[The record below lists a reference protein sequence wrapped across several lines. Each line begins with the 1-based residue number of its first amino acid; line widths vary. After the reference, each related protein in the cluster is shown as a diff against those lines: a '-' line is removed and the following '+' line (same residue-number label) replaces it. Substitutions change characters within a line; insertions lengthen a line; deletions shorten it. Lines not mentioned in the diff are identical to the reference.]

1 MTTATEFSPTTL
13 LTAEELLRLDA
24 RGVRGE
30 LVRGVF
36 CEVMPAG
43 YRHGMIVVRL
53 AARLV
58 DYADERRC
66 GTVVASDAGILLER
80 DPDTVREPD
89 IAFTSADRLPL
100 GAAPTGYSDVVPDL
114 VVEVASPSDRP
125 GELDERAHM
134 WLGFGVRL
142 LWVVHPDSET
152 VEVHSVDSQSAGVPQ
167 AETLTG
173 GDELDGGSVLPG
185 FTYPLRRLFAG

>member
-1 MTTATEFSPTTL
+1 MKTAIQLSPTTL
-13 LTAEELLRLDA
+13 LNAEDLLRLDA
-24 RGVRGE
+24 QGVRGE

-36 CEVMPAG
+36 CEAMSSG

-89 IAFTSADRLPL
+89 IAFTSADRLPPS
-100 GAAPTGYSDVVPDL
+100 AAPVGYSDVVPDL

-125 GELDERAHM
+125 GELAERASM

-142 LWVVHPDSET
+142 LWVVRPDSKT
-152 VEVHSVDSQSAGVPQ
+152 VEVHSADGRPAGVLRT
-167 AETLTG
+167 ATLTEA
-173 GDELDGGSVLPG
+173 DSLDGGSVLPA
-185 FTYPLRRLFAG
+185 FSYPLRRLFAD

>member
-1 MTTATEFSPTTL
+1 MTTATKPSPTTL

-24 RGVRGE
+24 QGVRGE

-36 CEVMPAG
+36 CEVMSAG
-43 YRHGMIVVRL
+43 YRHGMIVARL
-53 AARLV
+53 VARLV

-89 IAFTSADRLPL
+89 IAFTSADRLPPS
-100 GAAPTGYSDVVPDL
+100 AAPADYSDVVPDL

-125 GELDERAHM
+125 GQLAERAEM

-142 LWVVHPDSET
+142 LWVVHPDPRT
-152 VEVHSVDSQSAGVPQ
+152 VEVRSTDARPAGVPQ
-167 AETLTG
+167 AETLTEA
-173 GDELDGGSVLPG
+173 DNLDGGSVLPE
-185 FTYPLRRLFAG
+185 FTYPLSRLFAA

>member
-58 DYADERRC
+58 DYSDERRC

-125 GELDERAHM
+125 GELDERAQM

-152 VEVHSVDSQSAGVPQ
+152 VEVHSVDSQRGVPQ

-173 GDELDGGSVLPG
+173 GDELAGGSVLPG
-185 FTYPLRRLFAG
+185 FTYPLRRLFSG

>member
-1 MTTATEFSPTTL
+1 MKTAIEASSATL
-13 LTAEELLRLDA
+13 LTADDLLRLDA
-24 RGVRGE
+24 QGVRGE

-36 CEVMPAG
+36 CEVMSAG

-53 AARLV
+53 VAKLFNYV
-58 DYADERRC
+58 DERRC
-66 GTVVASDAGILLER
+66 GTVVASDVGILLER

-100 GAAPTGYSDVVPDL
+100 GSEPVGYCDVVPDL

-125 GELDERAHM
+125 GELAERAAM

-142 LWVVHPDSET
+142 LWVVHPGPKK
-152 VEVHSVDSQSAGVPQ
+152 VEAHHADPQ
-167 AETLTG
+167 MDGAPKVATLTLN
-173 GDELDGGSVLPG
+173 DDLDGGSVLPG
-185 FTYPLRRLFAG
+185 FTYPLSRLFAD

>member
-1 MTTATEFSPTTL
+1 MKTATAPSPTTL

-24 RGVRGE
+24 QGVRGE

-36 CEVMPAG
+36 CEVMSAG
-43 YRHGMIVVRL
+43 YRHGMIVARL
-53 AARLV
+53 VARLV

-89 IAFTSADRLPL
+89 IAFTSADRLPPS
-100 GAAPTGYSDVVPDL
+100 AAPDAYSDVVPDL

-125 GELDERAHM
+125 GQLAERAEM

-142 LWVVHPDSET
+142 LWVVHPSPRT
-152 VEVHSVDSQSAGVPQ
+152 VEVRSTDARPAGV
-167 AETLTG
+167 AHTETLTLD
-173 GDELDGGSVLPG
+173 DELDGGSVLPG
-185 FTYPLRRLFAG
+185 FTYPLSRLFAD

>member
-1 MTTATEFSPTTL
+1 MKTATEFSPPTL

-24 RGVRGE
+24 QGVRGE

-36 CEVMPAG
+36 CEVMSAG

-53 AARLV
+53 AGRLV

-66 GTVVASDAGILLER
+66 GTVVASDTGILLER

-89 IAFTSADRLPL
+89 IAFTSADRLSPS
-100 GAAPTGYSDVVPDL
+100 AAPTGYSDVVPDL

-125 GELDERAHM
+125 GELAERAEM

-142 LWVVHPDSET
+142 LWVVHPDSMT
-152 VEVHSVDSQSAGVPQ
+152 VEVHSADAQPASVPLP
-167 AETLTG
+167 ETLTLD
-173 GDELDGGSVLPG
+173 DELDGGSVLPG
-185 FTYPLRRLFAG
+185 FSFPLRRLFSD

>member
-1 MTTATEFSPTTL
+1 MKTAIHSSPTAL
-13 LTAEELLRLDA
+13 LTAEDLLRLDA
-24 RGVRGE
+24 QGVRGE

-36 CEVMPAG
+36 REVTPAG

-53 AARLV
+53 AARLL

-89 IAFTSADRLPL
+89 IAFTSADRLPPS
-100 GAAPTGYSDVVPDL
+100 AAPTGCSDVVPDL
-114 VVEVASPSDRP
+114 VVEVASPNDRP
-125 GELDERAHM
+125 GELAERADM

-142 LWVVHPDSET
+142 VWVVHPESKT
-152 VEVHSVDSQSAGVPQ
+152 VEVRTADIHAV
-167 AETLTG
+167 ETLTEA
-173 GDELDGGSVLPG
+173 DRLDGTPTLPG
-185 FTYPLRRLFAG
+185 FTYPLSQLFAD